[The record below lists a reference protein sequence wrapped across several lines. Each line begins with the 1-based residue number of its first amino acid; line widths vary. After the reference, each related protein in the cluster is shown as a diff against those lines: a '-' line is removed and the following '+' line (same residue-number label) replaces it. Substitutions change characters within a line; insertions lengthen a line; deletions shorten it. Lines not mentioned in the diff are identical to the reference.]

1 MRDAKQIKSQVERRG
16 AARRASKDQE
26 RQVTYHDT
34 VVPGENGQFVQAGHK
49 IPPGGD
55 IARDKDSKCEDGKG
69 VHESRLF
76 RRSAF
81 RLRA

>member
-1 MRDAKQIKSQVERRG
+1 MRDAKLIKSQVERG
-16 AARRASKDQE
+16 AAKSQRPANTC
-26 RQVTYHDT
+26 TYHNT
-34 VVPGENGQFVQAGHK
+34 VVPGKNGQFVQAGYK

-55 IARDKDSKCEDGKG
+55 IARDKDSKGEDGKG